1 MERKHYG
8 LLARVVM
15 PLVVMVATVL
25 LFFVFMPADAGAL
38 FYTNLVYSVVL
49 EAVFF
54 GWLGSLW
61 GRASLPRALAA
72 VFGVYAA
79 FYVVAGFIVMLA
91 YSVVGAAF
99 LPLKFYYA
107 AIVIIT
113 LLWVVVASLTA
124 GAGVVEAD
132 AADRQADSRAA
143 WQYHVAQLASLASR
157 YDDLARARGLRFEM
171 RSNDSSPLDKLRRA
185 VQSMPPSA
193 FSGQVLPQR
202 LKELAEDLN
211 RLADDLEAAADGDDV
226 SQQGRK
232 LERFVADAC
241 RDLDNIRLLARR

>member
-15 PLVVMVATVL
+15 PLVVMVATL
-25 LFFVFMPADAGAL
+25 ALFLVFMPAEAGAL
-38 FYTNLVYSVVL
+38 FYTNLVYSIVL

-79 FYVVAGFIVMLA
+79 FYVAAGFFVMLA
-91 YSVVGAAF
+91 YSVIGSSF
-99 LPLKFYYA
+99 LPLRFYYA
-107 AIVIIT
+107 AIVVIT

-143 WQYHVAQLASLASR
+143 RQYHVARLEALASR
-157 YDDLARARGLRFEM
+157 YDDVARARGLRFEM
-171 RSNDSSPLDKLRRA
+171 RSNDASPLDKLRRA

-202 LKELAEDLN
+202 LKELADGLQG
-211 RLADDLEAAADGDDV
+211 LADGLEAAADGEDL
-226 SQQGRK
+226 SRQGRK
-232 LERFVADAC
+232 LESFVADAC
-241 RDLDNIRLLARR
+241 RDLDSIRLLARR